1 MLMFS
6 DVVTPAATV
15 YPDSDKVGV
24 WTGSKP
30 HDVIVKRSQRGGLL
44 RGRGVTAPTAIVR
57 RPSPRLADG
66 IVTHRERSPVDPER
80 ALEQWQGYVDAMRE
94 HGWEIVEAAP
104 ADECPD
110 GVFVED
116 AAVVLGGVAV
126 LTRPGAPERRAEVES
141 VAAVLKELGFETRAI
156 ETPATLDGGD
166 VMAVG
171 ETVYVG
177 LGGRTNAE
185 GARRLWEAL
194 APAGMFVVTVP
205 LSKVLHLKSACTA
218 LPDGS
223 VIGFPDALDDP
234 GAFASFVPVPE
245 EAGAHVVRLGGDALL
260 MATGAPRTAELLA
273 ERGYTPV
280 EVEIG
285 EFEKLEGCVTCLSI
299 RVRPDA

>member
-1 MLMFS
+1 M
-6 DVVTPAATV
+6 
-15 YPDSDKVGV
+15 
-24 WTGSKP
+24 
-30 HDVIVKRSQRGGLL
+30 
-44 RGRGVTAPTAIVR
+44 TAPTAIVR

-66 IVTHRERSPVDPER
+66 IVTYRERSPVDTER
-80 ALEQWQGYVDAMRE
+80 ALEQWQGYVDAMRA

-116 AAVVLGGVAV
+116 AAVVLGGLAV
-126 LTRPGAPERRAEVES
+126 LTRSGAPERRPEVES
-141 VAAVLKELGFETRAI
+141 VAAVLRELGFEPRAI
-156 ETPATLDGGD
+156 EAPATLDGGD

-194 APAGMFVVTVP
+194 APTGMFVVTVS

-223 VIGFPDALDDP
+223 VIGYPDALDDP
-234 GAFASFVPVPE
+234 DAFASFVPVPE

-260 MATGAPRTAELLA
+260 MATGAPRTAELLTDL
-273 ERGYTPV
+273 GYTPV

-299 RVRPDA
+299 RVRPDP